1 MSTMASSP
9 MVAALPLIEW
19 TRRKIASQSGPP
31 GGSCSSRTNSPLSS
45 SSASRASARKSGRYF
60 CGPSAIYSPSTF
72 FTTASTSSPRKG
84 LTMKS
89 VAPASIASITK
100 DSCPRAEHMITTAP
114 GSCWTISRVASMPD
128 LYGITMSIV
137 TRSGLRSRK
146 RLTAWTP
153 SSASPATANPAVVKM
168 SRSVLRMKSASS
180 TISTRLWGIGLRLHQ
195 VVDGP
200 LQLFRVDQ
208 LRRALG
214 RIHLRARGTR
224 RLAQLPCFGRDFLDA
239 RDLRHVQSDVT
250 LRPLQHHHPAFRPR
264 RPRLQPEQRTQIDQ
278 HGHPTLVAH
287 HPEQCRRGAR
297 HSREKAHLRH
307 PAHRRERERV
317 SVASVQADDGAHGF
331 TPA

>member
-1 MSTMASSP
+1 MRWGLRCCAFSLPINVSATWAISTIVGRP
-9 MVAALPLIEW
+9 MVAALPLTEC
-19 TRRKIASQSGPP
+19 TRRKIESQSGPP
-31 GGSCSSRTNSPLSS
+31 GGSCSIRTSSEASCSRCSI
-45 SSASRASARKSGRYF
+45 ASAMKACKYLWGA
-60 CGPSAIYSPSTF
+60 SAMGAYSPSTF
-72 FTTASTSSPRKG
+72 FTTAT
-84 LTMKS
+84 
-89 VAPASIASITK
+89 
-100 DSCPRAEHMITTAP
+100 CPRAEHMITTAP

-200 LQLFRVDQ
+200 LQLFRIDQ
-208 LRRALG
+208 LGRALG
-214 RIHLRARGTR
+214 RIHLRARRTR

-250 LRPLQHHHPAFRPR
+250 LRTLQHHHPAFRPR
-264 RPRLQPEQRTQIDQ
+264 RPRLQPDQRTQIDQ
-278 HGHPTLVAH
+278 RSHPALVAH
-287 HPEQCRRGAR
+287 HPEQCGRGAR
-297 HSREKAHLRH
+297 HA
-307 PAHRRERERV
+307 
-317 SVASVQADDGAHGF
+317 
-331 TPA
+331 